1 MKKNNKVNDKANHKV
16 KNSHNNKN
24 VTSKANDK
32 QIGFEDKSFKLDE
45 DNDHSFEV
53 RDCK

>member
-1 MKKNNKVNDKANHKV
+1 MKKNKVNDKANRKV
-16 KNSHNNKN
+16 KNCHNNKN
-24 VTSKANDK
+24 VTSKVNDK

-45 DNDHSFEV
+45 DNEHSFEV